1 MGRPRKDKRLE
12 QFKPTL
18 IGKIIEEKQPSELVN
33 LLVAYDKL
41 VDIIKREKTHQIK

>member
-18 IGKIIEEKQPSELVN
+18 IGKIIEEKEPANLIH
-33 LLVAYDKL
+33 LLVAYNHL
-41 VDIIKREKTHQIK
+41 VSIIEHEKHKA